1 MCPTDL
7 IARSHGQRYAED
19 NGYKASF
26 CEPGVDDSN
35 VVVVSTV
42 VVVGSTVVVFSA
54 VVVGFTVVSSVVVV
68 CAVVVVMPKIAE
80 NSVMFGYKSEP
91 Q

>member
-1 MCPTDL
+1 MLPAVCPSDL
-7 IARSHGQRYAED
+7 FTRLHGKRYAED

-42 VVVGSTVVVFSA
+42 VVVGSPVVVVSA
-54 VVVGFTVVSSVVVV
+54 VVVGFMVVCSVVVVSSVVVV
-68 CAVVVVMPKIAE
+68 IPTI
-80 NSVMFGYKSEP
+80 
-91 Q
+91 